1 MEEFHLILQIED
13 RYDNVDT
20 KIMFNANRQLVKDT
34 LIKMELDNN
43 VTFDYSLV
51 VATQNILISLGA
63 LEVDLETTVV
73 EDECQFKAQKEILWS
88 LIDEVNTKIK
98 SVRDE
103 QARAKKQQ
111 LEKEKKKKEREK
123 HKKQKSKAEKE
134 VELYNKLKQKYEK

>member
-103 QARAKKQQ
+103 QKRAKKQQ
-111 LEKEKKKKEREK
+111 LEKEKLKKEREK
-123 HKKQKSKAEKE
+123 LKKQKSKAEKE